1 MRFIHLS
8 DPHLSSLDGHS
19 LRAALGKRHSG
30 YLSWKFRRRLIY
42 SRETLECLTT
52 AIRSEAA
59 DQLILTGD
67 LVQIGLEEEINE
79 VSHWLAELAPADQI
93 FFVPGNHDVYARDS
107 WEALRRHWHFVLPA
121 PVSGA
126 HDSSTSAYP
135 YIRDIGMVR
144 LIGASSACVTPVF
157 SARGSLGQKQLDR
170 LDVMLREARELG
182 RMPCL
187 VIHHPPLPHTSSWR
201 RALKENHALK
211 ALISARQPA
220 LVCYGH
226 QHENVEFTEGAAR
239 IFCTAAASSIENA
252 SYRIFDIDP
261 IEQGDRQSWSI
272 HMRLKSI
279 AADKTSFI
287 MAEEKRWVFTLW

>member
-8 DPHLSSLDGHS
+8 DPHLSSLDGRS
-19 LRAALGKRHSG
+19 IRSIAGKRHSG

-42 SRETLECLTT
+42 SREVLERLTT
-52 AIRSEAA
+52 AIRAEAA
-59 DQLILTGD
+59 DQLILSGD

-79 VSHWLAELAPADQI
+79 VSHWLAELAPAEQI

-107 WEALRRHWHFVLPA
+107 WAALRRHWHFVLPP

-126 HDSSTSAYP
+126 DDCSTSAYP
-135 YIRDIGMVR
+135 YLRDMGTVW
-144 LIGASSACVTPVF
+144 LIGVSSACVTPVF
-157 SARGSLGQKQLDR
+157 SARGSMGQDQLDR
-170 LDVMLREARELG
+170 LDTMLGEARKLG
-182 RMPCL
+182 RMACL

-201 RALKENHALK
+201 RALKEDRALK
-211 ALISARQPA
+211 ALISRQRPA

-226 QHENVEFTEGAAR
+226 QHKNLEFTEGAAR
-239 IFCTAAASSIENA
+239 IFCTAPASGVQNA

-272 HMRLKSI
+272 RMRLKSI

-287 MAEEKRWVFTLW
+287 IAEDKRWIFTL